1 MSSRNVILIGGPDSG
16 KTNFIG
22 RLWIALRGG
31 SGALSTS
38 ETPNEIKYVE
48 GAVAHLHQGH
58 FAPRTDQNLEADRS
72 SVTIPLVLTEDGKR
86 FSADLVVPDIFG
98 EVWKDAV
105 ETTELA
111 SEWMAQLESAFG
123 ALVFVRVLSKL
134 NRDPPDWVTSA
145 ELMAYQGANSKPTDI
160 PTQVML
166 CEFLRF
172 LELKIPNSLT
182 GQKPRISVLVTAWD
196 LLDPER
202 SVAGPRAYLQ
212 EQYPLFAGRLRDLD
226 RFDVSIFAV
235 SILGGDPEAD
245 EGFREV
251 LLDSDFKSVGYVR
264 YDFNGGII
272 ESTDLTLPVAWAIR
286 AQATL

>member
-1 MSSRNVILIGGPDSG
+1 MSNRNLILIGGPDSG
-16 KTNFIG
+16 KTNFIA
-22 RLWIALRGG
+22 RLWIALRAGG
-31 SGALSTS
+31 GKLSASG
-38 ETPNEIKYVE
+38 TPNEIKYVE
-48 GAVAHLHQGH
+48 GAVAHLHQGQ
-58 FAPRTDQNLEADRS
+58 FAPRTGQNLDADRS
-72 SVTIPLVLTEDGKR
+72 SVTIPLVLTEDGER
-86 FSADLVVPDIFG
+86 SAAELVVPDIFG

-105 ETTELA
+105 ETTELPA
-111 SEWMAQLESAFG
+111 EWMNQLESAFG
-123 ALVFVRVLSKL
+123 ALIFVRVLSKL

-145 ELMAYQGANSKPTDI
+145 ELMAYQGDDAKLTDI

-172 LELKIPNSLT
+172 LELKLPNNPT
-182 GQKPRISVLVTAWD
+182 GQKPRVSVLVTAWD
-196 LLDPER
+196 ILDPER
-202 SVAGPRAYLQ
+202 SIAGPRAYIQ

-226 RFDVSIFAV
+226 RFDVSVFAV

-264 YDFNGGII
+264 YDCNGVIV